1 MVKLFR
7 KTKKKLLAKIRR
19 GKKSPGKKLDRRK
32 IALGLGIIIL
42 FGALYY
48 FKGLFIVALVNGHP
62 ISRFSVI
69 RELEKRQGK
78 ETLESFI
85 VETIVLQEARKQ
97 NIKTT
102 QEEINDEI
110 AELEKNLQEQ
120 GQNLDQLLLLQK
132 MTRDDLQRQIKIQK
146 LIEKML
152 EEKITVSEEEIDQ
165 YLETNQGS
173 LPQDMDSKELRERVK
188 RQLKQQKLGENFES
202 WLMALK
208 EKAKINYF
216 VNY

>member
-7 KTKKKLLAKIRR
+7 KIKKKLLAKIRR

-152 EEKITVSEEEIDQ
+152 GEKIAVTEEEIDQ

-173 LPQDMDSKELRERVK
+173 LPQDMDSEELRARVK
-188 RQLKQQKLGENFES
+188 QQLKQQKLAENFES